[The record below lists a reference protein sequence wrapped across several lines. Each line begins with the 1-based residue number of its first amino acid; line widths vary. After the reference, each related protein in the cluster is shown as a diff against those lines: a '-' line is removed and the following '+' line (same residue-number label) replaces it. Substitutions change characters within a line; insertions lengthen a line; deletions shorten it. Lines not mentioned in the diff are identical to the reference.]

1 MDPLSSSLQRVG
13 DALVTAEGQR
23 ALLERQETEARARS
37 DTAHHRAEVLKAALD
52 ILRGLEDQ
60 WRKKVEGGLTS
71 LISQGMSMVFDEEIE
86 VVLEAT
92 TYRDAT
98 ALKIKL
104 KQNGLTLPLTAKG
117 GSYAQVCGFLW
128 QVYFLRSAEPP
139 LTSTLIL
146 DEPFA
151 MVSEEFRPS
160 LGELL
165 QELAKAGM
173 QFLIILH
180 EREMVASADVAY
192 VVQLNDAGASYATQI
207 VSTEEESV
215 L

>member
-1 MDPLSSSLQRVG
+1 M
-13 DALVTAEGQR
+13 AAEGQR
-23 ALLERQETEARARS
+23 ALLERQEAEARARS
-37 DTAHHRAEVLKAALD
+37 DSAHHQAEVLKQALD
-52 ILRGLEDQ
+52 ILRGLEGQ
-60 WRKKVEGGLTS
+60 WRAKVEGGLTG
-71 LISQGMSMVFDEEIE
+71 LISRGMSRVFDEDIE
-86 VVLEAT
+86 VVLEAS

-128 QVYFLRSAEPP
+128 QVYFTRSAQPA
-139 LTSTLIL
+139 LTSALLL

-151 MVSEEFRPS
+151 MVSEEFRPA
-160 LGELL
+160 LGELI

-180 EREMVASADVAY
+180 EREMVASADLAY
-192 VVQLNDAGASYATQI
+192 VISLNENGESLASLVKDLHSEDT
-207 VSTEEESV
+207 